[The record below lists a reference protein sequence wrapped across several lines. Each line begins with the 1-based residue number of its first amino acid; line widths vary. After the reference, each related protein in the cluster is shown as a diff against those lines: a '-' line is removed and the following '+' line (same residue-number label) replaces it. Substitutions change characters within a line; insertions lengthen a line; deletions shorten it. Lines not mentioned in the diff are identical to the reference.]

1 MPVRYFRGRRG
12 EYFHELEQIKE
23 VAGVLEGE
31 FKDEN
36 VFLLTNIKLAKTE
49 IDCIILTVNG
59 PVILD
64 LKNYC
69 GTVYGDDYPQ
79 KPWKVVTNSGEET
92 ELHRNLF
99 DQLITQ
105 RGEFNRQYQKIREK
119 HFGYIDQKEAGRIAA
134 WGYFRKGST
143 YPDGQIDKWEFPWFA
158 VVTADSLAERLC
170 YNNTGYELLDE
181 ELEVIVKEL
190 YLDEYDFDVRKKTVP
205 DGQIPTNING
215 GSNDENTDFT
225 GVFYPDDPLASGIIS
240 ISPDDEP
247 TTDTISIPEEYGQI
261 SGIIPI
267 TPKEN
272 SPSSDTG
279 LESIRNKMPEE
290 KNPERIIPKNNFLP
304 SFRIPEDN
312 SGEPPVA
319 EGFTSEDITERPNPL
334 SDDQKKAV
342 LSDSRKVRVIA
353 GAGTGKTEVITRK
366 ILHLLLVQKVPPSS
380 IVAFTYTKKAAR
392 SMKGRIYE
400 QIENLAGEEACARL
414 GEMYVGTIHGFCL
427 KLLQQNCGYRNYT
440 ELDEHKEM
448 AFLLRTGWKFL
459 KTDRGNYAGECNKFL
474 NSLNIYYSEL
484 IDPSKLERE
493 APEFSEWVKSYE
505 NEMTKF
511 RLLSYNRMV
520 DLAVSHIMEKP
531 EIIRNIRHLI
541 VDEYQDINHAQE
553 KLIKLIG
560 FLANL
565 FVVGD
570 PRQTIYQWRG
580 SDDKCFENFGKD
592 AQSLSLSN
600 NRRSGREIIDFSNSI
615 AKKSVKNYDDLI
627 PVRESESGVLI
638 IENNTD
644 LSEAK
649 WIAKQIKRYV
659 DCGKCRYRDFAVILR
674 SVKISAPLII
684 KTFREEE
691 IPAIIAGNVNLFNS
705 PEVEGIAKIIIWFD
719 NDGYYKKKKRDYF
732 INGDDL
738 LFSGISDWK
747 GAAGEIFSE
756 NYESKIRALK
766 KVVLSGG
773 FPNLIDIYYT
783 LLEILGYK
791 SLNPE
796 NPDEY
801 TIIAN
806 LGRFSELLNDFESAN
821 RMGGS
826 RYPVEN
832 ILSWLTEYIN
842 AYAADSYGVQTSDDV
857 KSAEA
862 VQIVTIHQA
871 KGLEW
876 PVVFVPSMNQGIFP
890 STKKG
895 GIKEKLIPSGLYD
908 AERYEGSMESER
920 KLHYV
925 ASTRAKDLLVLSYYA
940 YYNNKSKEPGLF
952 IKDAL
957 KTGAFPF
964 INDRENLPD
973 IEILSVQENDE
984 NLIYTVGELVN
995 YRRCPYMF
1003 RLRSVLGYQSGIAD
1017 MIGYGNAL
1025 HHCLYEAAEE
1035 IKNGSHPVN
1044 AVVHSVDSRF
1054 TMPFVNEEK
1063 LNKIKSSAKKQLARF
1078 ASENE
1083 QDMRVIKNVESKV
1096 EFPANGTTISGRA
1109 DIILKDGEGIEVRD
1123 YKTSDTVATDEEVAF
1138 QVQLYSLGFN
1148 SAGEKVNAGSVAYIK
1163 DCILR
1168 DVDVSDESLT
1178 NAKDMAVDYIQ
1189 KIGSQEFCPNPGEI
1203 CRRCDYKSICR
1214 WKEGEIDHPRFYGID
1229 NDGKYGSSY
1238 EKAGKHCTMDNETKS
1253 KNYADRTDMK
1263 YSPVKSGTGS
1273 AVDDRNN
1280 NPESDN
1286 YSQIIS
1292 ACDALLNEL
1301 HSASPPSSLKALSE
1315 LRRYTE
1321 GEAEIKAKRLYD
1333 RIKLRVDNKIPILP
1347 DEIVSAGESLADM
1360 MLRR

>member
-12 EYFHELEQIKE
+12 EHFHEREQIKE
-23 VAGVLEGE
+23 ISGILEEE
-31 FKDEN
+31 FEDED

-49 IDCIILTVNG
+49 IDCIILTLDG
-59 PVILD
+59 PVILE

-79 KPWKVVTNSGEET
+79 KPWKVVSESGEET
-92 ELHRNLF
+92 ELNKNLF

-119 HFGYIDQKEAGRIAA
+119 HFGYIDEKEAGRIAA
-134 WGYFRKGST
+134 WGYFRRGTT
-143 YPDGQIDKWEFPWFA
+143 YPEGQIDKWTFPWFA

-181 ELEVIVKEL
+181 ELEIIAKEL
-190 YLDEYDFDVRKKTVP
+190 YLEEYDLKSDKKINIDEKTTKGP
-205 DGQIPTNING
+205 DRTA
-215 GSNDENTDFT
+215 NDENLDVFNPENNPITGIIPIKTENESITD
-225 GVFYPDDPLASGIIS
+225 IIS
-240 ISPDDEP
+240 ISTEDDSLYS
-247 TTDTISIPEEYGQI
+247 DNGL
-261 SGIIPI
+261 
-267 TPKEN
+267 K
-272 SPSSDTG
+272 SPG
-279 LESIRNKMPEE
+279 N
-290 KNPERIIPKNNFLP
+290 KNNEEIKPKRTITDNNLLP
-304 SFRIPEDN
+304 LFRIPEDN
-312 SGEPPVA
+312 SDETPVA
-319 EGFTSEDITERPNPL
+319 EGFTSEEITEKPNPL
-334 SDDQKKAV
+334 SDDQREAV
-342 LSDSRKVRVIA
+342 LSESRKVRVIA

-400 QIENLAGEEACARL
+400 QIKQHAGEQACSRL
-414 GEMYVGTIHGFCL
+414 GDMYIGTIHGYCL

-459 KTDRGNYAGECNKFL
+459 RTKRGNYAAECRKFL
-474 NSLNIYYSEL
+474 DSLNIYYSEL
-484 IDPSKLERE
+484 VDPAELERKS
-493 APEFSEWVKSYE
+493 PRFLEWIKSYE
-505 NEMTKF
+505 KEMTGFKV
-511 RLLSYNRMV
+511 LSYNRMV
-520 DLAVSHIMEKP
+520 DLAVSHIKEKP

-553 KLIKLIG
+553 KLTELIG
-560 FLANL
+560 KGANL

-580 SDDKCFENFGKD
+580 SDDKCFENFAKD
-592 AQSLSLSN
+592 AHSVTLSK
-600 NRRSGREIIDFSNSI
+600 NRRSGSEIIKFSNII
-615 AKKSVKNYDDLI
+615 AKKFAKNYDELI

-644 LSEAK
+644 YSEAK

-659 DCGKCRYRDFAVILR
+659 KSGKCRYRDFAVILR
-674 SVKISAPLII
+674 SVKISAPLLI

-691 IPAIIAGNVNLFNS
+691 IPAIIAGNVNLFSS
-705 PEVEGIAKIIIWFD
+705 PEVEGIAKIIIWLD
-719 NDGYYKKKKRDYF
+719 NEGYYKKKKWDYF

-738 LFSGISDWK
+738 LSSGISDWK
-747 GAAGEIFSE
+747 EATGDILSK
-756 NYESKIRALK
+756 NYESKIHALK
-766 KVVLSGG
+766 KAVLSGG
-773 FPNLIDIYYT
+773 FPNLIDFYYT

-791 SLNPE
+791 NLDPK

-806 LGRFSELLNDFESAN
+806 LGRFSGLLNDFESAN

-826 RYPVEN
+826 HYPVN
-832 ILSWLTEYIN
+832 NTLSWLTEYIN
-842 AYAADSYGVQTSDDV
+842 AYAADSYGVQSPDDV
-857 KSAEA
+857 NSAEA
-862 VQIVTIHQA
+862 VQIVTIHQS

-895 GIKEKLIPSGLYD
+895 EIKEKFIPSDLYN

-940 YYNNKSKEPGLF
+940 YFNNKSKEPGLF
-952 IKDAL
+952 IKEAL
-957 KTGAFPF
+957 KTGAFPY
-964 INDRENLPD
+964 INDRENLP
-973 IEILSVQENDE
+973 EITISSSQDSDE
-984 NLIYTVGELVN
+984 NLTYTVGELVN
-995 YRRCPYMF
+995 YRRCPHMF

-1025 HHCLYEAAEE
+1025 HDCLYEAAED

-1044 AVVHSVDSRF
+1044 AVARSVDSRF
-1054 TMPFVNEEK
+1054 SMPFVNEKK
-1063 LNKIKSSAKKQLARF
+1063 LVKIKSSAKKQLAQF

-1096 EFPANGTTISGRA
+1096 EFPADGTTISGRA

-1123 YKTSDTVATDEEVAF
+1123 YKTSDTVATDDEVAF

-1148 SAGEKVNAGSVAYIK
+1148 SAGEKVNSGSVAYIK
-1163 DCILR
+1163 DCIFR
-1168 DVDVSDESLT
+1168 NVDVSDESLS

-1189 KIGSQEFCPNPGEI
+1189 KIGSQEFSPSPGDI

-1214 WKEGEIDHPRFYGID
+1214 WKKGEIDHPRFYGID
-1229 NDGKYGSSY
+1229 NDGKYGYNYKREHNIYS
-1238 EKAGKHCTMDNETKS
+1238 EDNGIKTENS
-1253 KNYADRTDMK
+1253 GEHINTD
-1263 YSPVKSGTGS
+1263 YLTVKSEIHS
-1273 AVDDRNN
+1273 EKPDSSNN
-1280 NPESDN
+1280 ISTADN
-1286 YSQIIS
+1286 YSKIS
-1292 ACDALLNEL
+1292 PACDKLLKEL
-1301 HSASPPSSLKALSE
+1301 HNANPHSSLKALSE

-1321 GEAEIKAKRLYD
+1321 GETKIKAKRLYEQIEL
-1333 RIKLRVDNKIPILP
+1333 RIDSNILTLP
-1347 DEIVSAGESLADM
+1347 DKIISAGENLVDI
-1360 MLRR
+1360 MLKK

>member
-12 EYFHELEQIKE
+12 EHFHEREQIKE
-23 VAGVLEGE
+23 VAAILEDE
-31 FKDEN
+31 FRDEN
-36 VFLLTNIKLAKTE
+36 VFLLTNIKLAKAE
-49 IDCIILTVNG
+49 IDSIILTADG

-79 KPWKVVTNSGEET
+79 KPWKVVTDSGEET

-119 HFGYIDQKEAGRIAA
+119 HFGYIDEREAGRIAA

-143 YPDGQIDKWEFPWFA
+143 YPEGQIDMWAYPWFA
-158 VVTADSLAERLC
+158 VVTAESLAERLC

-181 ELEVIVKEL
+181 DLEIIVKEL
-190 YLDEYDFDVRKKTVP
+190 YLEEYDLESDKKTE
-205 DGQIPTNING
+205 I
-215 GSNDENTDFT
+215 
-225 GVFYPDDPLASGIIS
+225 SGEMAE
-240 ISPDDEP
+240 D
-247 TTDTISIPEEYGQI
+247 PEERENDDKTGFCRHEDEGSDILPVKTEENIIYSDDGFK
-261 SGIIPI
+261 SGKDDIF
-267 TPKEN
+267 KEN
-272 SPSSDTG
+272 SPETT
-279 LESIRNKMPEE
+279 RNDK
-290 KNPERIIPKNNFLP
+290 IFIP
-304 SFRIPEDN
+304 SFKIPEDN
-312 SGEPPVA
+312 SDEPPVA
-319 EGFTSEDITERPNPL
+319 EGFTVKDITEKPNPL
-334 SDDQKKAV
+334 SDDQREAV
-342 LSDSRKVRVIA
+342 LSESRKVRVIA

-400 QIENLAGEEACARL
+400 QIKQLAGEEACARL
-414 GEMYVGTIHGFCL
+414 GDMYIGTIHGYCL

-459 KTDRGNYAGECNKFL
+459 NTDRGNYAAECQKFL
-474 NSLNIYYSEL
+474 DSLNIYYSEL
-484 IDPSKLERE
+484 VDPVKLEQK
-493 APEFSEWVKSYE
+493 APQFSEWVKSYE
-505 NEMTKF
+505 KEMTGFKV
-511 RLLSYNRMV
+511 LSYNRMV
-520 DLAVSHIMEKP
+520 DLAVSHITEKP
-531 EIIRNIRHLI
+531 EIVRNVRHLI

-553 KLIKLIG
+553 RLTELIG
-560 FLANL
+560 KEANL

-580 SDDKCFENFGKD
+580 SDEKCFENFGRD
-592 AQSLSLSN
+592 AESVSLSK
-600 NRRSGREIIDFSNSI
+600 NRRSGSEIINFSNTI
-615 AKKSVKNYDDLI
+615 AKEFVKNYDDL
-627 PVRESESGVLI
+627 VSARESESGVLI
-638 IENNTD
+638 IENNND

-649 WIAKQIKRYV
+649 WIAKQIKMYV
-659 DCGKCRYRDFAVILR
+659 KSEKCRYRDFAVILR
-674 SVKISAPLII
+674 SVKISAPLLI

-705 PEVEGIAKIIIWFD
+705 PEVEGIAKIIIWLD
-719 NDGYYKKKKRDYF
+719 KDGYYKKKKWDSF

-738 LFSGISDWK
+738 LSSGISDWRRATGDILSK
-747 GAAGEIFSE
+747 
-756 NYESKIRALK
+756 NYDIKIHALK
-766 KVVLSGG
+766 KAVLSGC
-773 FPNLIDIYYT
+773 FPNLIDFYYI

-791 SLNPE
+791 YLDPKNQ
-796 NPDEY
+796 DEY
-801 TIIAN
+801 SIIAN
-806 LGRFSELLNDFESAN
+806 LGRFSGLLNDFESAN
-821 RMGGS
+821 RLGGS
-826 RYPVEN
+826 RYPVKR

-842 AYAADSYGVQTSDDV
+842 AYASDNYGVQSSDDV

-876 PVVFVPSMNQGIFP
+876 PIVFVPSMNQGIFP
-890 STKKG
+890 LTGKG
-895 GIKEKLIPSGLYD
+895 EIKEKFIPSELYD

-940 YYNNKSKEPGLF
+940 HHNSRRKEPGLF

-957 KTGAFPF
+957 KTGALPY
-964 INDRENLPD
+964 INEMDNLPEMT
-973 IEILSVQENDE
+973 ISSSQESDE
-984 NLIYTVGELVN
+984 NLTYTVGELVS
-995 YRRCPYMF
+995 YRRCPHMF
-1003 RLRSVLGYQSGIAD
+1003 RLHSVLGYQSGIAE

-1044 AVVHSVDSRF
+1044 AVARSVDSRF

-1063 LNKIKSSAKKQLARF
+1063 LQKIKSSAKKQLARF

-1083 QDMRVIKNVESKV
+1083 QDMRVIKYVESKV
-1096 EFPANGTTISGRA
+1096 EFPANGTTVSGRA

-1148 SAGEKVNAGSVAYIK
+1148 GAGEKVNSGSVAYIK
-1163 DCILR
+1163 DCVFK
-1168 DVDVSDESLT
+1168 DVDVSDESLSS
-1178 NAKDMAVDYIQ
+1178 AKDIAVDYIQ
-1189 KIGSQEFCPNPGEI
+1189 KIGRQEFSPNPGDI

-1214 WKEGEIDHPRFYGID
+1214 WKKGDIDHPRFYGIN
-1229 NDGKYGSSY
+1229 NDGKYGRGY
-1238 EKAGKHCTMDNETKS
+1238 GLAGENYTGNNETKS
-1253 KNYADRTDMK
+1253 RNYMEGGDLK
-1263 YSPVKSGTGS
+1263 YSPKNTGTGNAADKS
-1273 AVDDRNN
+1273 NN
-1280 NPESDN
+1280 TESGN
-1286 YSQIIS
+1286 YSKISS
-1292 ACDALLNEL
+1292 ACDELLKEL
-1301 HSASPPSSLKALSE
+1301 HSANPHSSLKALSE
-1315 LRRYTE
+1315 LRRYTD
-1321 GEAEIKAKRLYD
+1321 GEAEIKAKRLYEQIEL
-1333 RIKLRVDNKIPILP
+1333 RIDSNIPILP
-1347 DEIVSAGESLADM
+1347 AKIISAGEALVDM
-1360 MLRR
+1360 LHNK